1 MDQAG
6 SRPSSPPGGRGA
18 ARIGR
23 KRQESIYLA
32 GFAGRS
38 QPVPASPERLEAAAL
53 RRLSRDAAAYFAGGA
68 GGERTMAA
76 NRAAFDCCRIVQR
89 VMRDV
94 STRDL
99 SVELFG
105 RTLPL
110 PVLLAPIGVLEM
122 AHRDADLPA
131 ARAASAAGI
140 PFVTSSQASRPME
153 DIAAAIGN
161 GPRWFQ
167 LYWSS
172 RNELTASFVERAER
186 AGYEAIVVTL
196 DTTLLGWRVRDLDRG
211 YLPFLRG
218 RGIANYTSDPVFRT
232 LPQST
237 GPAPKPPRPG
247 LGALRSALELLR
259 SFPGGPV
266 QALSSGE
273 ALSAVRRFLA
283 IYSRPDLTWDDLPFL
298 RERTR
303 LPILLKGI
311 VHPGDASR
319 AVEAGVDGVIVSNH
333 GGRQMDGAIAALDAL
348 PGVVDAV
355 AGRIPVLFD
364 SGVRT
369 GADIFKA
376 LSLGARAVL
385 IGRPYI
391 WGLALA
397 GEQGVAAVIA
407 NLAAELDLTLGLAG
421 HRSVRELDRSA
432 VVFPR
437 DAMPEQRE

>member
-1 MDQAG
+1 MT
-6 SRPSSPPGGRGA
+6 
-18 ARIGR
+18 IGR
-23 KRQESIYLA
+23 KRQEAIYLA
-32 GFAGRS
+32 GFAGRP
-38 QPVPASPERLEAAAL
+38 QPVPVSPDRLEAAAL
-53 RRLSRDAAAYFAGGA
+53 RKLGRNAAAYFAGSA
-68 GGERTMAA
+68 GLERTAAA
-76 NRAAFDCCRIVQR
+76 NRAAFDRCRIVQR

-94 STRDL
+94 STRNL
-99 SVELFG
+99 TVELFG

-110 PVLLAPIGVLEM
+110 PILLGPIGVLEM
-122 AHRDADLPA
+122 AHREADLPA

-153 DIAAAIGN
+153 RIAEAVGD

-196 DTTLLGWRVRDLDRG
+196 DTTLLGWRTRDLDRG

-218 RGIANYTSDPVFRT
+218 RGIANYTSDPVFAR
-232 LPQST
+232 LPVDGGAMPS
-237 GPAPKPPRPG
+237 PPWPG
-247 LGALRSALELLR
+247 LGALRSAVELLR
-259 SFPGGPV
+259 SFPGGPGR
-266 QALSSGE
+266 ALSAGE
-273 ALSAVRRFLA
+273 ALAAVRRFLA

-298 RERTR
+298 REHTR

-311 VHPGDASR
+311 VHPDDAAR
-319 AVEAGVDGVIVSNH
+319 AVQAGMDGVIVSNH
-333 GGRQMDGAIAALDAL
+333 GGRQVDGAAAALDAL

-369 GADIFKA
+369 GADILKA
-376 LSLGARAVL
+376 LCLGARAVL

-397 GEQGVAAVIA
+397 GERGVADVIA

-421 HRSVRELDRSA
+421 HRNLRELDRAA
-432 VVFPR
+432 VVFSSGHTASEPR
-437 DAMPEQRE
+437 P